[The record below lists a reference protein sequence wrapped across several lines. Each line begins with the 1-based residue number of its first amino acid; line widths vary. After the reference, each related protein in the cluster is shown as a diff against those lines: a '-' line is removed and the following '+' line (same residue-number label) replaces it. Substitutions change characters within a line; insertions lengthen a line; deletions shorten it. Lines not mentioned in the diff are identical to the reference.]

1 VHTVALLFVI
11 LAGAAV
17 LSLMV
22 WTALDWVRSDR
33 ARAERRQREQDGDQP
48 PSA

>member
-1 VHTVALLFVI
+1 VRLFALLFAL

-22 WTALDWVRSDR
+22 WTALDWARSDR
-33 ARAERRQREQDGDQP
+33 SRAERQEREREGDPPAQP
-48 PSA
+48 

>member
-1 VHTVALLFVI
+1 MHAVALIFAL

-22 WTALDWVRSDR
+22 WTALDWARSDR